1 MRSFGKSFLALL
13 AFSGMLGLA
22 SCQCS
27 RSPKDAPPD
36 QQAPAPET
44 LAEQSFELQNGLKVD
59 LVSGNCGNSAALVV
73 LLKNG
78 IDHDPQ
84 GRSGMAHL
92 VERLL
97 TTSGK
102 STERSVRAGT
112 DYMLY
117 SVVAAGDK
125 LGEEIDT
132 VAAWMSKSLPTE
144 EEFNR
149 ERMNV
154 LQDIGKLQGDDA
166 ARTAVTMAEESL
178 QPTRGEGKRRGI
190 VANVEL
196 ITYAELQS
204 FWEAHIKPGNAR
216 IVITGRFDAAA
227 IRARV
232 ESAFGSIA
240 GGTAPTLR
248 DPSASSV
255 RGTLVMGNAPT
266 AVAIAVPAPAMTD
279 PNYASFL
286 VLASRLM
293 EKSVDKPQQPRTW
306 EATYDPIL
314 RPEILFITGP
324 VGQTEQPEPSA
335 GRMRTEV
342 NAILARP
349 FDPADLA
356 KTRETFRAFFEHRS
370 VDPGIC
376 AQDARLLA
384 ISRARGA
391 QLQLDVAPI
400 AKALVGTTKESLD
413 EAAKVF
419 DTQHSAA
426 VIAGGSMR

>member
-1 MRSFGKSFLALL
+1 MHSPRNPFLVVL
-13 AFSGMLGLA
+13 AISSAFGLA

-27 RSPKDAPPD
+27 RSQKETPPD

-59 LVSGNCGNSAALVV
+59 LVSGNCSDSAALVV
-73 LLKNG
+73 ILKTG
-78 IDHDPQ
+78 IDHDPP

-97 TTSGK
+97 TTSNK
-102 STERSVRAGT
+102 TTERSVRAGT
-112 DYMLY
+112 DYLLY
-117 SVVAAGDK
+117 SVGAAGDK
-125 LGEEIDT
+125 LGDEIDT
-132 VAAWMSKSLPTE
+132 VAAWMSKSPPSDADFT
-144 EEFNR
+144 R
-149 ERMNV
+149 ERLNV

-166 ARTAVTMAEESL
+166 ARTALSMAEESL

-190 VANVEL
+190 VANVEA
-196 ITYAELQS
+196 ITYAELLS
-204 FWEAHIKPGNAR
+204 YWEAHIKPGNAR
-216 IVITGRFDAAA
+216 IVVTGRFDPAA
-227 IRARV
+227 IRARI
-232 ESAFGSIA
+232 ESAFLSIA
-240 GGTAPTLR
+240 AGTAPALR
-248 DPSASSV
+248 DPATSSV

-286 VLASRLM
+286 VLATRLM
-293 EKSVDKPQQPRTW
+293 EKPAEPRTW

-314 RPEILFITGP
+314 RPEILSITGP
-324 VGQTEQPEPSA
+324 VGPAEQPEPSA
-335 GRMRTEV
+335 ARMRKEV
-342 NAILARP
+342 NALLAKP

-356 KTRETFRAFFEHRS
+356 KTRETFQTFFEFHS

-376 AQDARLLA
+376 SKDPRGLA
-384 ISRARGA
+384 IARARGT
-391 QLQLDVAPI
+391 QMGLDIAPI
-400 AKALVGTTKESLD
+400 AKALVGTSKETLD
-413 EAAKVF
+413 EAAKAF